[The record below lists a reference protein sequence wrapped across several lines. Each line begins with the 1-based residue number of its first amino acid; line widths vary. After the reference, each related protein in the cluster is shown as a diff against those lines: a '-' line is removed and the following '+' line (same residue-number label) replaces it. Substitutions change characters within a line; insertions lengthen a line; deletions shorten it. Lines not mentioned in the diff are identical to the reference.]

1 MPKDE
6 APLLHLQS
14 YLPEGSFD
22 EVVFYLQHH
31 KVHLTISRK
40 RESILGDYRHA
51 HSDKNHRISVN
62 GNLNKFAF
70 LITLLHELAHLF
82 TFEKYGHQVMAHGRE
97 WKDEFGK
104 ILARFLLKK
113 IFPPDIEKVLL
124 HTLKNPAAS
133 SCGDEKLLRVLH
145 QYDEKPAGVHLVEQL
160 AEGALFVIKGGRIFK
175 KGEKIRKRFKCVEV
189 KTGKLYLFNPV
200 YEVQVVSH

>member
-1 MPKDE
+1 MPKQE
-6 APLLHLQS
+6 APLLQLQS
-14 YLPEGSFD
+14 YLPDGSFD
-22 EVVFYLQHH
+22 DVVFYLQHH

-62 GNLNKFAF
+62 GNLNRYAF

-82 TFEKYGHQVMAHGRE
+82 TFEKYGHRVQAHGRE

-104 ILARFLLKK
+104 ILAKFVLKK
-113 IFPPDIEKVLL
+113 IFPVNIENVLL
-124 HTLKNPAAS
+124 QSLKNPAAS

-145 QYDEKPAGVHLVEQL
+145 QYDEKPAGVHLIEQL
-160 AEGALFVIKGGRIFK
+160 PEGALFVIKGGRIFK
-175 KGEKIRKRFKCVEV
+175 KGEKIRKRFKCMEV

-200 YEVQVVSH
+200 YEVQLAAH